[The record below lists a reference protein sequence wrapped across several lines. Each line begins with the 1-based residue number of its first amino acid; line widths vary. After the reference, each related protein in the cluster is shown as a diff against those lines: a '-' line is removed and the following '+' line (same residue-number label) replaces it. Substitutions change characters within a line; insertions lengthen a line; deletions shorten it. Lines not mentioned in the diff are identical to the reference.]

1 MLTSCSMLP
10 DERMREI
17 YDFIGGGRKYSQGLV
32 YVLNKSGD
40 GYSVVKG
47 RCDDYNVRIRPTFK
61 GLPVTAIGTCAFI
74 NYEKLISVSIPDSVI
89 TIGRSAFENCIS
101 LTYVNIPNSVITIEA
116 YAFYACSNLTR
127 VSISDS
133 VKSIGTWSF
142 RDCERL
148 GTVHLGKG
156 ITSIGDQAF
165 KNCKSL
171 SNITIPDSVTSIG
184 DSAFFNCSNLRNIS
198 IPSSILSIGDFT
210 FNFCSLKYNEYDN
223 GYYLGNDE
231 NPYVVLVEAQEDVSS
246 FKTND
251 NTRFIYTSAFSNC
264 KATEIT
270 IGNSITSISKGAF
283 FGCNNL
289 TSINVGDNNLY
300 YKTID
305 GNLYSKDGKALVQY
319 ALGKKDESFYI
330 PESVTSID
338 SDAFRSCKNIQSVTI
353 PDSVT
358 LIGNSAFSYCSSLTM
373 INYRGTEA
381 QWNSITKDS
390 DWDYSTGN
398 YTVIFNY
405 TGE

>member
-10 DERMREI
+10 DETMKDI
-17 YDFIGGGRKYSQGLV
+17 YDFIGGGRNYSQGLV

-47 RCDDYNVRIRPTFK
+47 RCNDYNVRIRPTFK
-61 GLPVTAIGTCAFI
+61 GLPVTAIGACAFI
-74 NYEKLISVSIPDSVI
+74 NYEELISVSIPDSVI

-116 YAFYACSNLTR
+116 FAFYACSNLTR

-133 VKSIGTWSF
+133 VKSIERWSF
-142 RDCERL
+142 RDCDRL
-148 GTVHLGKG
+148 ASVHLGKG

-165 KNCKSL
+165 ENCKSL
-171 SNITIPDSVTSIG
+171 SSITIPDSVVSIG
-184 DSAFFNCSNLRNIS
+184 DSTFGGCSNLRNIT

-210 FNFCSLKYNEYDN
+210 FHGCSLKYNEYDN

-353 PDSVT
+353 PNSV
-358 LIGNSAFSYCSSLTM
+358 IEIKSVAFAYCDSLTT
-373 INYRGTEA
+373 INYRGTEE
-381 QWNSITKDS
+381 QWDAISKDA
-390 DWDYSTGN
+390 DWDLGTSN
-398 YTVIFNY
+398 YTVVYNHQD
-405 TGE
+405 